1 MDRRAFIR
9 AGAVGAAAL
18 ATGLPVRAQ
27 AYPDRPIKILQGF
40 APGGN
45 ADSIA
50 RLIGG
55 EISKPLGQPVI
66 VEAQTGAGGTIAAA
80 SVARAKPDGYTL
92 LLGTG
97 GHAVGG

>member
-1 MDRRAFIR
+1 MDRRTFITS
-9 AGAVGAAAL
+9 GAPGAAAR
-18 ATGLPVRAQ
+18 ATGLPAWAQ

-45 ADSIA
+45 ADTIS

-66 VEAQTGAGGTIAAA
+66 VEAHTGAGGTIASAA
-80 SVARAKPDGYTL
+80 VARARPDGYTL
-92 LLGTG
+92 LLATG
-97 GHAVGG
+97 GHAV